1 MFIRHKAVPSID
13 PFSFLKIP
21 VVGITLCSDVGPWLS
36 LVERLN
42 GVQEVESSN
51 LSGPISFFRKSFPF
65 PLRLRELSHL
75 LFGWGCGLDVFF
87 PATISEKEVEAVI
100 LSTLWLRFLFQF
112 FWDRSKS
119 FISIHSPLPK
129 PLQPLCPT
137 PPPTLLLL
145 FAAPLPPI
153 LIICYT
159 NNINSLTSF

>member
-1 MFIRHKAVPSID
+1 MLRCRAVAQLGRALEWGSRGREFKSLRPDFFSDYLSTFPRDGEGHPICYLARVIDSLLCFLSGAYCSKRALSCHFID
-13 PFSFLKIP
+13 P
-21 VVGITLCSDVGPWLS
+21 
-36 LVERLN
+36 LV
-42 GVQEVESSN
+42 
-51 LSGPISFFRKSFPF
+51 
-65 PLRLRELSHL
+65 
-75 LFGWGCGLDVFF
+75 
-87 PATISEKEVEAVI
+87 
-100 LSTLWLRFLFQF
+100 RFLFQF

-159 NNINSLTSF
+159 NNINGLTSF